1 MKGMVFQVKTIECS
15 DVVLMLE
22 SAANNLQNNKKAIND
37 LNVFPVPDGDTGT
50 NMGLTFSAAAKA
62 AVSAEDMNAGD
73 IMGVLA
79 KASLRNARGNSGV
92 ILSQILRGVSKA
104 LAGKTEFTVTDLK
117 EAAVAA
123 RDTAYRAV
131 MKPTEGTILTV
142 IREGA
147 EFAEQNFENYEE
159 IDDFFAAYIN
169 ACRESLNRTPEIL
182 PVLKQA
188 CVVDA
193 GGCGVVTLLEGAE
206 YALKNSAVIASNDR
220 EVSESVSAAASTE
233 IDTANI
239 RYQYCT
245 EFIIQKS
252 SSDRQANQ
260 FRAAISPKGDCM
272 LVIDDE
278 DIVKVHIH
286 TNHPGFVM
294 EQALQLGQL
303 INIKVDNMK
312 YQHNEKIRESGSD
325 TADSETDSETVS
337 ETEKLPLKKYGVVA
351 VSAGDGLT
359 EVFKSVNVDKIV
371 EGGQTMNPSTQDLL
385 DAAEQVAAENIYIL
399 PNNKNIILAAEQ
411 VNELTDKNVTVI
423 PTKNIPQGIS
433 AMLAFEPDAD
443 VETNTEAML
452 EMTAAVKCGQVTFA
466 ARDSAVGGLEI
477 HEGDVMGMIGS
488 DITELGDDINEVS
501 ANLTDKMIDDDI
513 SLITIYYGADTTE
526 EAANEL
532 ADKIGAAH
540 SDIDVSVV
548 YGGQP
553 VYYYMIA
560 AE

>member
-1 MKGMVFQVKTIECS
+1 MRTIDSS
-15 DVVLMLE
+15 DVALMLE
-22 SAANNLQNNKKAIND
+22 SASNNLQNNKKAIND

-50 NMGLTFSAAAKA
+50 NMGLTFGA
-62 AVSAEDMNAGD
+62 AVQVALSDKNASAGD
-73 IMGVLA
+73 MMGFLS

-104 LAGKTEFTVTDLK
+104 LAGKTEFGVDDIK
-117 EAAVAA
+117 NAAAA
-123 RDTAYRAV
+123 GRDTAYRAV

-142 IREGA
+142 VREGA
-147 EFAEQNFENYEE
+147 EFAEENADKF
-159 IDDFFAAYIN
+159 DDASEFFSAYIQ
-169 ACRESLNRTPEIL
+169 ACRESLERTPEIL

-188 CVVDA
+188 GVVDA
-193 GGCGVVTLLEGAE
+193 GGCGVVTILEGAE
-206 YALKNSAVIASNDR
+206 YALKNGKPIESADSAEVKSSAVASG
-220 EVSESVSAAASTE
+220 STD

-239 RYQYCT
+239 RFQYCT

-252 SSDRQANQ
+252 STDRQASQ
-260 FRAAISPKGDCM
+260 FKAAISPKGDCM

-294 EQALQLGQL
+294 EEALKLGQL

-312 YQHNEKIRESGSD
+312 YQHSENIRSVEEEKAEL
-325 TADSETDSETVS
+325 DSETAQEPV
-337 ETEKLPLKKYGVVA
+337 ELKKYGVVA

-359 EVFKSVNVDKIV
+359 EVFKSVNVDKV
-371 EGGQTMNPSTQDLL
+371 VQGGQTMNPSTQDLL
-385 DAAEQVAAENIYIL
+385 DAANSVHAEIIYIL

-411 VNELTDKNVTVI
+411 VNDICDKKVIVI

-433 AMLAFEPDAD
+433 AMLAFDPDAD
-443 VETNTEAML
+443 EDANTEAMT
-452 EMTAAVKCGQVTFA
+452 EMMNSVKCGQVTFA

-477 HEGDVMGMIGS
+477 HKDDVMGMFGSEIAELGS
-488 DITELGDDINEVS
+488 DINDVS
-501 ANLTDKMIDDDI
+501 EKLAEKMIDEETA
-513 SLITIYYGADTTE
+513 LITIYYGADTDE
-526 EAANEL
+526 QSAQKL
-532 ADKIGAAH
+532 ADAISEKH

-548 YGGQP
+548 KGGQP

>member
-1 MKGMVFQVKTIECS
+1 MRTIDSS
-15 DVVLMLE
+15 DVALMLE
-22 SAANNLQNNKKAIND
+22 SASNNLQNNKKAIND

-50 NMGLTFSAAAKA
+50 NMGLTFGA
-62 AVSAEDMNAGD
+62 AVQVALSDKNASAGD
-73 IMGVLA
+73 MMGFLS

-104 LAGKTEFTVTDLK
+104 LAGKTEFGVDDIK
-117 EAAVAA
+117 NAAAA
-123 RDTAYRAV
+123 GRDTAYRAV

-142 IREGA
+142 VREGA
-147 EFAEQNFENYEE
+147 EFAEENADKF
-159 IDDFFAAYIN
+159 DDASEFFSAYIQ
-169 ACRESLNRTPEIL
+169 ACRESLERTPEIL

-188 CVVDA
+188 GVVDA
-193 GGCGVVTLLEGAE
+193 GGCGVVTILEGAE
-206 YALKNSAVIASNDR
+206 YALKNGKPIESADSAEVKSSATASG
-220 EVSESVSAAASTE
+220 STD

-239 RYQYCT
+239 RFQYCT

-252 SSDRQANQ
+252 SADRQASQ
-260 FRAAISPKGDCM
+260 FKAAISPKGDCM

-294 EQALQLGQL
+294 EEALKLGQL

-312 YQHNEKIRESGSD
+312 YQHSENIRSAEEEKAEF
-325 TADSETDSETVS
+325 DSETAQEPV
-337 ETEKLPLKKYGVVA
+337 ELKKYGVVA

-359 EVFKSVNVDKIV
+359 EVFKSVNVDKV
-371 EGGQTMNPSTQDLL
+371 VQGGQTMNPSTQDLL
-385 DAAEQVAAENIYIL
+385 DAANSVHAEIIYIL

-411 VNELTDKNVTVI
+411 VNDICDKKVIVI

-433 AMLAFEPDAD
+433 AMLAFDPDAD
-443 VETNTEAML
+443 EGANTEAMT
-452 EMTAAVKCGQVTFA
+452 EMMNSVKCGQVTFA

-477 HEGDVMGMIGS
+477 HKDDVMGMFGSEIAELGS
-488 DITELGDDINEVS
+488 DINDVS
-501 ANLTDKMIDDDI
+501 EKLAEKMIDEETA
-513 SLITIYYGADTTE
+513 LITIYYGADTDE
-526 EAANEL
+526 QSAQKL
-532 ADKIGAAH
+532 ADAISEKH

-548 YGGQP
+548 KGGQP

>member
-1 MKGMVFQVKTIECS
+1 MRTIDSS
-15 DVVLMLE
+15 DVALMLE
-22 SAANNLQNNKKAIND
+22 SASNNLQNNKKAIND

-50 NMGLTFSAAAKA
+50 NMGLTFGA
-62 AVSAEDMNAGD
+62 AVQVALSDKNASAGD
-73 IMGVLA
+73 MMGFLS

-104 LAGKTEFTVTDLK
+104 LAGKTEFGVDDIK
-117 EAAVAA
+117 NAAAA
-123 RDTAYRAV
+123 GRDTAYRAV

-142 IREGA
+142 VREGA
-147 EFAEQNFENYEE
+147 EFAEENADKF
-159 IDDFFAAYIN
+159 DDASEFFSAYIQ
-169 ACRESLNRTPEIL
+169 ACRESLERTPEIL

-188 CVVDA
+188 GVVDA
-193 GGCGVVTLLEGAE
+193 GGCGVVTILEGAE
-206 YALKNSAVIASNDR
+206 YALKNGKPIESADSAEVKSSATASG
-220 EVSESVSAAASTE
+220 STD

-239 RYQYCT
+239 RFQYCT

-252 SSDRQANQ
+252 SADRQASQ
-260 FRAAISPKGDCM
+260 FKAAISPKGDCM

-294 EQALQLGQL
+294 EEALKLGQL

-312 YQHNEKIRESGSD
+312 YQHSENIRSSEEEKAES
-325 TADSETDSETVS
+325 DSETAQEPV
-337 ETEKLPLKKYGVVA
+337 ELKKYGVVA

-359 EVFKSVNVDKIV
+359 EVFKSVNVDKV
-371 EGGQTMNPSTQDLL
+371 VQGGQTMNPSTQDLL
-385 DAAEQVAAENIYIL
+385 DAANSVHAEIIYIL

-411 VNELTDKNVTVI
+411 VNDICDKKVIVI

-433 AMLAFEPDAD
+433 AMLAFDPDVDEGA
-443 VETNTEAML
+443 NTEAMT
-452 EMTAAVKCGQVTFA
+452 EMMNSVKCGQVTFA

-477 HEGDVMGMIGS
+477 HKDDVMGMFGSEIAELGS
-488 DITELGDDINEVS
+488 DINDVS
-501 ANLTDKMIDDDI
+501 EKLAEKMIDEETA
-513 SLITIYYGADTTE
+513 LITIYYGADTDE
-526 EAANEL
+526 QSAQKL
-532 ADKIGAAH
+532 ADAISEKH

-548 YGGQP
+548 KGGQP

>member
-1 MKGMVFQVKTIECS
+1 MRTLSGS
-15 DVVLMLE
+15 DIKLMIE
-22 SAANNLQNNKKAIND
+22 SASNNLQNNKKAIND

-50 NMGLTFSAAAKA
+50 NMGLTFGAAATA
-62 AVSAEDMNAGD
+62 AIAAEDTAGD
-73 IMGVLA
+73 ILTALA

-104 LAGKTEFTVTDLK
+104 LEGKTEFTTEDLK
-117 EAAVAA
+117 DAAVCG

-147 EFAEQNFENYEE
+147 EFAEQNYKNY
-159 IDDFFAAYIN
+159 DDAAQFFSEYIK
-169 ACRESLNRTPEIL
+169 ACKESLEKTPEIL

-188 CVVDA
+188 GVVDA
-193 GGCGVVTLLEGAE
+193 GGCGVVALLEGAE
-206 YALKNSAVIASNDR
+206 YALKEGRAVALSEGAEPVSA
-220 EVSESVSAAASTE
+220 SAAAKE
-233 IDTANI
+233 DIDTANI

-245 EFIIQKS
+245 EFIIQKTS
-252 SSDRQANQ
+252 PDRQSNQ

-294 EQALQLGQL
+294 EQALKLGQL

-312 YQHNEKIRESGSD
+312 YQHNENIRSAE
-325 TADSETDSETVS
+325 EPVEKK
-337 ETEKLPLKKYGVVA
+337 TEPLKKNGVVA
-351 VSAGDGLT
+351 VSAGAGLT
-359 EVFKSVNVDKIV
+359 EVFKSVNVDKVV

-385 DAAEQVAAENIYIL
+385 DAVSEINAETVYIL

-411 VNELTDKNVTVI
+411 VNEISDRNVIVI

-433 AMLAFEPDAD
+433 AMLAFEPEAD
-443 VETNTEAML
+443 IETNTEAMN
-452 EMTAAVKCGQVTFA
+452 EMMLAVKCGQVTFA
-466 ARDSAVGGLEI
+466 ARDSAVGGMDI
-477 HEGDVMGMIGS
+477 HEGDVMGMLGGE
-488 DITELGDDINEVS
+488 ITELGSDINEVS
-501 ANLTDKMIDDDI
+501 EKLVDKMVDEDTA
-513 SLITIYYGADTTE
+513 LVTVYYGEDTDE
-526 EAANEL
+526 KSAAEL
-532 ADKIGAAH
+532 AAEIEKDH
-540 SDIDVSVV
+540 PSIDVSVV
-548 YGGQP
+548 NGGQP